1 MIKLEL
7 EPYCQN
13 CPNFEPRVEVHT
25 IECGFGDLVRY
36 DTFIKCENA
45 HKCKNMMRYLQMEEK
60 KNDV

>member
-13 CPNFEPRVEVHT
+13 CPNFEPDTEILT
-25 IECGFGDLVRY
+25 IQDYDSDPIRY

-45 HKCKNMMRYLQMEEK
+45 NKCKNMMRYLQNEVK